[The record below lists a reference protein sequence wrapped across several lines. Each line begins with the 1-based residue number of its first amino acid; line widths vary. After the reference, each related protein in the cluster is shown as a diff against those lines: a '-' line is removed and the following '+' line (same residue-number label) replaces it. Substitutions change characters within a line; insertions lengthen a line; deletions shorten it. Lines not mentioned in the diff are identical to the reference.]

1 MNRLPSPPTRRVASR
16 VRVAALLLGPLAAV
30 HVQAADVETDRQY
43 CERQQGVARTVCLR
57 ELEQAGNAAS
67 ATPAPAA
74 GKTPFRVVDGNH
86 VDPTTFKGFQTWR
99 AAACDRCHGANQQG
113 LVGPS
118 LLASLK
124 SLSKDDFVKAVT
136 QGRLDKGMPAFAAN
150 QTVMA
155 NLDPLYTYLKG
166 RADGAITQSHVERI
180 Q

>member
-1 MNRLPSPPTRRVASR
+1 MNLLPSTRRLATAAR
-16 VRVAALLLGPLAAV
+16 IAALLLCPLAAS
-30 HVQAADVETDRQY
+30 HLQAAGTESDREY
-43 CERQQGVARTVCLR
+43 CERQREPARTACLR
-57 ELEQAGNAAS
+57 ELQTQSGAAS
-67 ATPAPAA
+67 APAA
-74 GKTPFRVVDGNH
+74 ATGKTAFRVVDGNH

-118 LLASLK
+118 LVASLK
-124 SLSKDDFVKAVT
+124 SLSKEDFVKTVKD
-136 QGRLDKGMPAFAAN
+136 GRLDKGMPSFATN

-166 RADGAITQSHVERI
+166 RADGTITTGHVERI